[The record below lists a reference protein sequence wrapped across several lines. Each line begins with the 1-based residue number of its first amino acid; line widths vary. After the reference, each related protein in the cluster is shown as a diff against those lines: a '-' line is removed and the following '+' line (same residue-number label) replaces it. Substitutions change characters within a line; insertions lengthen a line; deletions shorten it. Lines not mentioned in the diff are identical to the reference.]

1 MPMPDFNHVLPSGT
15 VVICTL
21 KIDNKLPVME
31 TTLIQGKKAAG
42 TASKK
47 AAALAIMD
55 GNEAAVYVAYKTSE
69 VCAIYPI
76 TPSSA
81 MGEFADEWSSD
92 LKENIFGE
100 VPKIIEMQSEAGAAG
115 AIHGAL
121 QGGALASTFTC
132 SQGLLLMIPN
142 MYKIAGELTPTV
154 FHIAARS
161 LATHALSIFGDH
173 SDVMAVRS
181 TGFAMLFG
189 NSVQQAHDM
198 AMIAT
203 AATLRSSI
211 PFLNIFDGF
220 RTSHELNEADI
231 LPDDIIKQ
239 MIDVNDVA
247 RHRHRALNPEN
258 PFIRGTAQNPD
269 VYFQSREACNEY
281 HWKVPDIV
289 ESTMQKFEQL
299 TGRAYKLF
307 EYYGHAQA
315 ENIIIIMGSGSGAVQ
330 ETVDYLNSKGEKTG
344 YLHVHLYR
352 PFSVKHFISALPK
365 TVKHIAVLDRCKET
379 GAIGEPLYMDVIN
392 ALHSGWDGA
401 IPTVIG
407 GRYGLASKEFNPG
420 MVKAVF
426 DELKKDK
433 PKNSFSIGIE
443 DDVTHKSLSYDKQF
457 SLEDQHLFRGLFF
470 GLGAD
475 GTVSANKNTIKIIGD
490 VTNNHVQGYFV
501 YDSKKSG
508 SLTVS
513 HLRFSEKP
521 IMSTYL
527 INSANFVACHHFQ
540 YLQKYDILKDAQHGA
555 TFLLNAPFATEDVWH
570 NLPKNIQEE
579 IIEKQLKL
587 YVINASK
594 VAKETG
600 MGSRINSIL
609 QTCFF
614 AISNV
619 IPKEEAISYIKKA
632 IKKSYGRKG
641 EAVVQKNY
649 DAVDKTLENL
659 SLIDYTSL
667 SVGNK
672 ESEPAITGNAPDFV
686 QQVLAKIIAGDG
698 DNLPVSAFPAD
709 GTYPSATTRY
719 EKRNIAEQ
727 VPVWDPSL
735 CSQCGKCFF
744 VCPHAAIRPKVY
756 SNDLLKDAPD
766 FFKHIAP
773 VGKEFFK
780 ETESYTLQ
788 VAVEDCTGCN
798 LCVEVCPIESK
809 TQPGHKA
816 INMQDVLP
824 LKETEKQNWDF
835 FIGLP
840 DIDRTRINRSTVK
853 GSQLLEPLFEFS
865 GACSGCGETPYLK
878 LLTQLFGDRMI
889 VANATGCSSIFGGNL
904 PTTPWSKNAQGLGPA
919 WANSLFEDNA
929 EFGLGIKLATDMKR
943 NYGISLLKTLR
954 EEVGAEL
961 TDTILGNVEANETEI
976 IQQRK
981 NVNELKSRL
990 QEINKPEARLLYQ
1003 VAEFL
1008 EHKSM
1013 WIVGGD
1019 GWAYDIG
1026 FSGLDHVLS
1035 TGENVNILVLDTE
1048 VYSNTGG
1055 QKSKSSPIG
1064 ASAKFS
1070 IKGKTTGKKD
1080 LAMQA
1085 IAHGTA
1091 FVAEIAMGANDVHAL
1106 RTILEAEAYPGP
1118 SIIIAYSH
1126 CIAHGYDMCHGLDQQ
1141 DLAVKTGYWPL
1152 FRYNPMKEQGQRF
1165 VLDSK
1170 EPSLPLDEFLYNEN
1184 RFATIKNND
1193 PVRATEFLSLANEGM
1208 KQRWQRIQALK
1219 AL

>member
-1 MPMPDFNHVLPSGT
+1 MEN
-15 VVICTL
+15 IIEQ
-21 KIDNKLPVME
+21 KKPVE
-31 TTLIQGKKAAG
+31 A
-42 TASKK
+42 ASKK
-47 AAALAIMD
+47 TSAASIID
-55 GNEAAVYVAYKTSE
+55 GNEAAVYIAYKTSE

-92 LKENIFGE
+92 DKPNIFGE

-154 FHIAARS
+154 FHIAARA

-189 NSVQQAHDM
+189 NSPQEAHDM

-203 AATLRSSI
+203 AATLNSSI

-220 RTSHELNEADI
+220 RTSHELNEVNI
-231 LPDDIIKQ
+231 IPDDTIKQ
-239 MIDVNDVA
+239 MISDEAVA

-258 PFIRGTAQNPD
+258 PFIHGTAQNPD
-269 VYFQSREACNEY
+269 VYFQGREACNQY
-281 HWKVPDIV
+281 HWKVPAIV
-289 ESTMQKFEQL
+289 EKSMRQFEQL

-307 EYYGHAQA
+307 QYYGHPEA
-315 ENIIIIMGSGSGAVQ
+315 ENIIIIMGSGLGAVE
-330 ETVDYLNSKGEKTG
+330 ETVDHLNSKGEKTG
-344 YLHVHLYR
+344 YLSVHLYR
-352 PFSVKHFISALPK
+352 PFSVQHFINALPA
-365 TVKHIAVLDRCKET
+365 TVQHIAVLDRCKDT

-392 ALHSGWDGA
+392 ALHAGWESEM
-401 IPTVIG
+401 PKVIG
-407 GRYGLASKEFNPG
+407 GRYGLASKEFNPA
-420 MVKAVF
+420 MVMAVF
-426 DELKKDK
+426 EELKKTK
-433 PKNSFSIGIE
+433 PKNGFTIGIK
-443 DDVTHKSLSYDKQF
+443 DDVTYTSLTYDKHF
-457 SLEDQHLFRGLFF
+457 SLEDRHLFRGLFF

-513 HLRFSEKP
+513 HLRFSKQP
-521 IMSTYL
+521 IHSTYL
-527 INSANFVACHHFQ
+527 INSANFVACHHFN
-540 YLQKYDILKDAQHGA
+540 YLEKYDILKDAQHGA
-555 TFLLNAPFATEDVWH
+555 TFLLNAPFANEQVWE
-570 NLPKNIQEE
+570 NLPRNIQEE
-579 IIEKQLKL
+579 IKEKQLKL

-619 IPKEEAISYIKKA
+619 MPKDEAISYIKKA
-632 IKKSYGRKG
+632 IQKSYGRKG
-641 EAVVQKNY
+641 DAVVQKNF

-659 SLIDYTSL
+659 SLIDYTQFA
-667 SVGNK
+667 VGNK
-672 ESEPAITGNAPDFV
+672 ETVPAISGNAPDFV
-686 QQVLAKIIAGDG
+686 QQVLARIIAGEG
-698 DNLPVSAFPAD
+698 DELPVSAFPAD

-719 EKRNIAEQ
+719 EKRGLAEQ

-756 SNDLLKDAPD
+756 NNDLLVDAPD
-766 FFKHIAP
+766 FFKHTAP
-773 VGKEFFK
+773 IGKEFFK

-809 TQPGHKA
+809 TEPGHKA
-816 INMQDVLP
+816 INMQEVLP

-853 GSQLLEPLFEFS
+853 GSQLMEPLFEFS

-904 PTTPWSKNAQGLGPA
+904 PTTPWSKNGQGLGPA

-943 NYGISLLKTLR
+943 NYGMSLLKTLR
-954 EEVGAEL
+954 EDVGGEL
-961 TDTILGNVEANETEI
+961 TDAIINNVEGDEAAI

-981 NVNELKSRL
+981 NVNELKEKLRN
-990 QEINKPEARLLYQ
+990 INKPEASLLYQ
-1003 VAEFL
+1003 IAEFL

-1035 TGENVNILVLDTE
+1035 TGDNVNILVLDTE

-1106 RTILEAEAYPGP
+1106 KTILEAEAYPGP

-1152 FRYNPMKEQGQRF
+1152 FRYNPMKEQGKRF
-1165 VLDSK
+1165 VVDSK
-1170 EPSLPLDEFLYNEN
+1170 DPSIPLDEFLYHEN

-1193 PVRATEFLSLANEGM
+1193 PEKAAQFLALAENGI
-1208 KQRWQRIQALK
+1208 KQRWEKMQALK

>member
-1 MPMPDFNHVLPSGT
+1 MQPATELIPVEAPVIPKKTISVL
-15 VVICTL
+15 
-21 KIDNKLPVME
+21 
-31 TTLIQGKKAAG
+31 
-42 TASKK
+42 
-47 AAALAIMD
+47 D
-55 GNEAAVYVAYKTSE
+55 GNEAAAYVAYKTSE

-81 MGEFADEWSSD
+81 MGEWADEWSAKD
-92 LKENIFGE
+92 IKNIFGE
-100 VPKIIEMQSEAGAAG
+100 TPRIIEMQSEAGAAG

-121 QGGALASTFTC
+121 QGGVLASTFTC

-154 FHIAARS
+154 FHIAARA

-189 NSVQQAHDM
+189 SSPQQAHDL
-198 AMIAT
+198 ALIAT
-203 AATLRSSI
+203 SASLRSSI

-220 RTSHELNEADI
+220 RTSHELNEVDM
-231 LPDDIIKQ
+231 LEDDIISQ
-239 MIDVNDVA
+239 MINPDDVA
-247 RHRHRALNPEN
+247 RHRVRGLNPSN

-269 VYFQSREACNEY
+269 VFFQSREAANKF
-281 HWKVPDIV
+281 HWNVPEIV
-289 ESTMQKFEQL
+289 EETMESFSAL
-299 TGRAYKLF
+299 TGRKYKLF
-307 EYYGHAQA
+307 DYHGHPEADKV
-315 ENIIIIMGSGSGAVQ
+315 IIIMGSGAGAVE
-330 ETVDYLNSKGEKTG
+330 ETVDYLNAKGEKTG
-344 YLHVHLYR
+344 YLHVHLFR
-352 PFSVKHFISALPK
+352 PFSVKHFIDALPK
-365 TVKHIAVLDRCKET
+365 TVKKIAVLDRCKET
-379 GAIGEPLYMDVIN
+379 GAIGEPLYMDIVN
-392 ALHSGWDGA
+392 AMHAGWNHPMPS
-401 IPTVIG
+401 IIG

-426 DELKKDK
+426 DELDKTDPKKQ
-433 PKNSFSIGIE
+433 FTIGID
-443 DDVTHKSLSYDKQF
+443 DDVTFTSLDYDHHF

-475 GTVSANKNTIKIIGD
+475 GTVSANKNTIKIIGE
-490 VTNNHVQGYFV
+490 VTDHHVQGYFV

-508 SLTVS
+508 SLTTS

-521 IMSTYL
+521 IQSTYL
-527 INSANFVACHHFQ
+527 VKSANIIACHHFN
-540 YLQKYDILKDAQHGA
+540 YLQKYDILKDAEHGA
-555 TFLLNAPFATEDVWH
+555 TFLLNAPFEKDKIWDQ
-570 NLPKNIQEE
+570 LPKKIQEE
-579 IIEKQLKL
+579 IIEKQLKF
-587 YVINASK
+587 YVINASR

-619 IPKEEAISYIKKA
+619 IPKEQAIDYIKESIRKT
-632 IKKSYGRKG
+632 YGRKG
-641 EAVVQKNY
+641 EAVVQKNF
-649 DAVDKTLENL
+649 DAVDQTLANL
-659 SLIDYTSL
+659 SEVDYTGYMT
-667 SVGNK
+667 GNK
-672 ESEPAITGNAPDFV
+672 EIESLQIKGAPLFV
-686 QQVLAKIIAGDG
+686 KEVLSKIIAGDG
-698 DNLPVSAFPAD
+698 DELPVSAFPAD
-709 GTYPSATTRY
+709 GTYPSGTTKY

-756 SNDLLKDAPD
+756 HNDLLVDAPD
-766 FFKHIAP
+766 FFKHTAP
-773 VGKEFFK
+773 IGKEFFK
-780 ETESYTLQ
+780 EQESYTLQ
-788 VAVEDCTGCN
+788 VSVEDCTGCN
-798 LCVEVCPIESK
+798 LCYEVCPIESK
-809 TQPGHKA
+809 TEPGHKA
-816 INMQDVLP
+816 INMNDVLP
-824 LKETEKQNWDF
+824 LKEVEKKNWEYF
-835 FIGLP
+835 LSLP

-853 GSQLLEPLFEFS
+853 GSQLFEPLFEFS

-904 PTTPWSKNAQGLGPA
+904 PTTPWTTNSEGCGPA

-929 EFGLGIKLATDMKR
+929 EFGLGIKLASDQKR
-943 NYGISLLKTLR
+943 EYARSLLGYLKNDLG
-954 EEVGAEL
+954 EELVDAIISNEEL
-961 TDTILGNVEANETEI
+961 LEAEI
-976 IQQRK
+976 IEQRK

-990 QEINKPEARLLYQ
+990 RELKDPKANQLLNI
-1003 VAEFL
+1003 ANFL
-1008 EHKSM
+1008 ERKSM

-1035 TGENVNILVLDTE
+1035 TGENINILVLDTE

-1055 QKSKSSPIG
+1055 QKSKSTPIG

-1085 IAHGTA
+1085 IAHGNA

-1106 RTILEAEAYPGP
+1106 KTILEAEAFPGP

-1126 CIAHGYDMCHGLDQQ
+1126 CIAHGYDMSHGLEQQ
-1141 DLAVKTGYWPL
+1141 SLAVKSGYWPL
-1152 FRYNPMKEQGQRF
+1152 FRFNPLKEKGQRF
-1165 VLDSK
+1165 VVDSK
-1170 EPSLPLDEFLYNEN
+1170 DPSVALDEFMYHEN
-1184 RFATIKNND
+1184 RFATIKNNA
-1193 PVRATEFLSLANEGM
+1193 PEKGVEFLALANEGIIR
-1208 KQRWQRIQALK
+1208 RWERLAALK

>member
-1 MPMPDFNHVLPSGT
+1 
-15 VVICTL
+15 
-21 KIDNKLPVME
+21 ME
-31 TTLIQGKKAAG
+31 NTTLAGKPSRTSKTG
-42 TASKK
+42 TSTAT
-47 AAALAIMD
+47 IMD
-55 GNEAAVYVAYKTSE
+55 GNEAAVHIAYKTSE

-81 MGEFADEWSSD
+81 MGEWADEWSSD
-92 LKENIFGE
+92 NKTNIFGE
-100 VPKIIEMQSEAGAAG
+100 VPRIIEMQSEAGAAG

-154 FHIAARS
+154 FHIAARA

-189 NSVQQAHDM
+189 NNVQEAHDM

-203 AATLRSSI
+203 AATLRSRI

-220 RTSHELNEADI
+220 RTSHELNEVEI
-231 LPDDIIKQ
+231 IPDDIIRQ
-239 MIDVNDVA
+239 MINIEDVA
-247 RHRHRALNPEN
+247 RHRQRALNPSN

-269 VYFQSREACNEY
+269 TFFQGREASNQY
-281 HWKVPDIV
+281 HWKVPEIV
-289 ESTMQKFEQL
+289 EDTMRQFEQL
-299 TGRAYKLF
+299 TGRAYKIF

-315 ENIIIIMGSGSGAVQ
+315 EDIIIIMGSGAGPVH
-330 ETVDYLNSKGEKTG
+330 ETVDFLNHKSEKTG

-352 PFSVKHFISALPK
+352 PFSVKHFIDTLPK
-365 TVKHIAVLDRCKET
+365 TVKRIAVLDRSKDS
-379 GAIGEPLYMDVIN
+379 GSIGEPLYMDVIN
-392 ALHSGWDGA
+392 ALHAGWQQ
-401 IPTVIG
+401 PMPLVIG

-420 MVKAVF
+420 MVMAIF
-426 DELKKDK
+426 EELKKDK
-433 PKNSFSIGIE
+433 PKNGFTVGID
-443 DDVTHKSLSYDKQF
+443 DDVSFTSLACDKHF
-457 SLEDQHLFRGLFF
+457 SLEDQHYFRGLFF

-475 GTVSANKNTIKIIGD
+475 GTVSANKNTIKIIGETTGD
-490 VTNNHVQGYFV
+490 HVQGYFV

-513 HLRFSEKP
+513 HLRFSKQP
-521 IMSTYL
+521 IRSTYL
-527 INSANFVACHHFQ
+527 VNSANFVACHHFH
-540 YLQKYDILKDAQHGA
+540 YLEKYDILKDVQPGA
-555 TFLLNAPFATEDVWH
+555 TFLLNAPYEKEEVWH
-570 NLPKNIQEE
+570 HLPRTIQDE
-579 IIEKQLKL
+579 ILDKRLKL
-587 YVINASK
+587 YVINASR

-600 MGSRINSIL
+600 MGSRINAIL

-619 IPKEEAISYIKKA
+619 IPKEEAITLIKNA
-632 IKKSYGRKG
+632 IRKTYGRKG
-641 EAVVQKNY
+641 EAVVQKNFE
-649 DAVDKTLENL
+649 AVDKTLENL
-659 SLIDYTSL
+659 FLIDTYTL
-667 SVGNK
+667 HVGHIAT
-672 ESEPAITGNAPDFV
+672 EPAVSGNAPAFV
-686 QQVLAKIIAGDG
+686 QEVLGRIIAGEG
-698 DNLPVSAFPAD
+698 DDLPVSAFPAD

-719 EKRNIAEQ
+719 EKRNLADQ
-727 VPVWDPSL
+727 VPVWDANL

-756 SNDLLKDAPD
+756 SNELLEGAPG
-766 FFKHIAP
+766 FFKHVAP
-773 VGKEFFK
+773 VGKEFMK
-780 ETESYTLQ
+780 DQESYTLQ

-809 TQPGHKA
+809 TVPGHKA
-816 INMQDVLP
+816 INMQDIMP
-824 LKETEKQNWDF
+824 LKETEKQNWEF
-835 FIGLP
+835 FLSLP
-840 DIDRTRINRSTVK
+840 DIDRTRVNRSTVK

-865 GACSGCGETPYLK
+865 GACGETPYLK

-904 PTTPWSKNAQGLGPA
+904 PTTPWSKNAQGEGPA

-929 EFGLGIKLATDMKR
+929 EFGLGIKLATSMKR
-943 NYGISLLKTLR
+943 NYALSLLKSLR

-961 TDTILGNVEANETEI
+961 SDAICSNAEANETDI
-976 IQQRK
+976 IQQKK
-981 NVNELKSRL
+981 NVNALKARL
-990 QEINKPEARLLYQ
+990 REINRPEADLLYQ
-1003 VAEFL
+1003 VAAFL
-1008 EHKSM
+1008 EQKSI

-1035 TGENVNILVLDTE
+1035 TGENINILVLDTE

-1055 QKSKSSPIG
+1055 QKSQSTPIG

-1070 IKGKTTGKKD
+1070 VKGKSSGKKD

-1085 IAHGTA
+1085 IAHGNA

-1106 RTILEAEAYPGP
+1106 KTILEAEAYPGP

-1141 DLAVKTGYWPL
+1141 DLAVNSGYWPL
-1152 FRYNPMKEQGQRF
+1152 FRYNPLKEQGKRF

-1170 EPSLPLDEFLYNEN
+1170 DPSIPLEEFMYHEN
-1184 RFATIKNND
+1184 RFATIKNNF
-1193 PVRATEFLSLANEGM
+1193 PEKAHEFLDMANEGVRS
-1208 KQRWQRIQALK
+1208 RWERIQALK

>member
-1 MPMPDFNHVLPSGT
+1 
-15 VVICTL
+15 
-21 KIDNKLPVME
+21 ME
-31 TTLIQGKKAAG
+31 RSIVNEKPAG
-42 TASKK
+42 MASKK
-47 AAALAIMD
+47 ASSVTIMD
-55 GNEAAVYVAYKTSE
+55 GNEAAVHIAYKTSE

-76 TPSSA
+76 TPSST
-81 MGEFADEWSSD
+81 MGEWADEWSSEN
-92 LKENIFGE
+92 KENIFGE
-100 VPKIIEMQSEAGAAG
+100 VPRIIEMQSEAGAAG

-154 FHIAARS
+154 FHIAARA

-173 SDVMAVRS
+173 SDVMAVRA

-189 NSVQQAHDM
+189 NSPQQAHDM

-203 AATLRSSI
+203 SASLRSSI
-211 PFLNIFDGF
+211 PFLHIFDGF
-220 RTSHELNEADI
+220 RTSHELNEVEMI
-231 LPDDIIKQ
+231 PDTIITE

-281 HWKVPDIV
+281 HWKVPEVV
-289 ESTMQKFEQL
+289 EATMQKFEQL

-307 EYYGHAQA
+307 DYYGHAEA
-315 ENIIIIMGSGSGAVQ
+315 ENIIILMGSGTGAVH
-330 ETVDYLNSKGEKTG
+330 ETVDYLNNKGEKTG
-344 YLHVHLYR
+344 YLHIHLYR
-352 PFSVKHFISALPK
+352 PFSVKHFINALPK
-365 TVKHIAVLDRCKET
+365 TVRQIAVLDRCKET
-379 GAIGEPLYMDVIN
+379 GAIGEPLFMDVIN
-392 ALHSGWDGA
+392 ALHAGWKHTM
-401 IPTVIG
+401 PKVIG
-407 GRYGLASKEFNPG
+407 GRYGLASKEFNPA
-420 MVKAVF
+420 MVMAVF
-426 DELKKDK
+426 NELKKDN
-433 PKNSFSIGIE
+433 PKNGFTIGIQ
-443 DDVTHKSLSYDKQF
+443 DDITHTSLDYDKHF

-490 VTNNHVQGYFV
+490 VTDDHVQGYFV

-513 HLRFSEKP
+513 HLRFSKKP
-521 IMSTYL
+521 IRSTYL
-527 INSANFVACHHFQ
+527 ITSANFVACHNFHF
-540 YLQKYDILKDAQHGA
+540 LEIYDILKNAQQGA
-555 TFLLNAPFATEDVWH
+555 TFLLNAPFANEEVWH
-570 NLPKNIQEE
+570 NLPRTIQEE
-579 IIEKQLKL
+579 IMEKQLKF

-619 IPKEEAISYIKKA
+619 MPKEAAISYIKNA
-632 IKKSYGRKG
+632 IRKTYGRKG
-641 EAVVQKNY
+641 EEVVQKNF
-649 DAVDKTLENL
+649 DAVDKTIENL
-659 SLIDYTSL
+659 SLIDYSNFRMG
-667 SVGNK
+667 VK
-672 ESEPAITGNAPDFV
+672 EIEPAISGKAPDFV
-686 QQVLAKIIAGDG
+686 QKVLAKIIAGEG
-698 DNLPVSAFPAD
+698 DDLPVSAFPAD

-719 EKRNIAEQ
+719 EKRNLAEQ
-727 VPVWDPSL
+727 VPVWDASL

-756 SNDLLKDAPD
+756 NNDLLVDAPN
-766 FFKHIAP
+766 FFKHTAP

-780 ETESYTLQ
+780 DTESYTLQ

-809 TQPGHKA
+809 TEPGHKA

-835 FIGLP
+835 FISLP
-840 DIDRTRINRSTVK
+840 DIDRTRVNRGTIK

-904 PTTPWSKNAQGLGPA
+904 PTTPWSKNVQGLGPA

-943 NYGISLLKTLR
+943 NYGISMLKRLR

-961 TDTILGNVEANETEI
+961 TDAILSNVEATEAEI
-976 IQQRK
+976 IQQRI

-990 QEINKPEARLLYQ
+990 KNIDKPEAGLLYQ
-1003 VAEFL
+1003 IAGFL

-1055 QKSKSSPIG
+1055 QKSKSTPIG

-1106 RTILEAEAYPGP
+1106 KTILEAEAYPGP

-1141 DLAVKTGYWPL
+1141 DLAVKSGYWPL
-1152 FRYNPMKEQGQRF
+1152 FRYNPLKEQGQRF

-1170 EPSLPLDEFLYNEN
+1170 DPSIPLDEFMYNEN
-1184 RFATIKNND
+1184 RFATIKNNY
-1193 PVRATEFLSLANEGM
+1193 PEKATEFLALANDGM
-1208 KQRWQRIQALK
+1208 RQRWERIQALK

>member
-1 MPMPDFNHVLPSGT
+1 
-15 VVICTL
+15 
-21 KIDNKLPVME
+21 ME
-31 TTLIQGKKAAG
+31 TSLQERKKHAQQRPG
-42 TASKK
+42 TH
-47 AAALAIMD
+47 AIEIID
-55 GNEAAVYVAYKTSE
+55 GNEAAVRIAYKTSE

-76 TPSSA
+76 TPSST
-81 MGEFADEWSSD
+81 MGEWADEWSSD
-92 LKENIFGE
+92 NKQNIFGE
-100 VPKIIEMQSEAGAAG
+100 VPTIIEMQSEAGAAG

-154 FHIAARS
+154 FHIAARA

-173 SDVMAVRS
+173 SDVMAVRG

-189 NSVQQAHDM
+189 NSPQQAHDM

-203 AATLRSSI
+203 AATLQSSI

-220 RTSHELNEADI
+220 RTSHELNEV
-231 LPDDIIKQ
+231 DIIPDETIKE

-247 RHRHRALNPEN
+247 RHRYRALNPVN

-269 VYFQSREACNEY
+269 VYFQSREACNQH
-281 HWKVPDIV
+281 HWNVPGIV
-289 ESTMQKFEQL
+289 EGCMKKFEEL
-299 TGRAYKLF
+299 TGRSYKLF
-307 EYYGHAQA
+307 EYYGHPQA
-315 ENIIIIMGSGSGAVQ
+315 ENIIILMGSGAGAVH
-330 ETVDYLNSKGEKTG
+330 ETVDYRNGKGEKTG
-344 YLHVHLYR
+344 CLIIHLYR
-352 PFSVKHFISALPK
+352 PFSVKHFIGALPETIK
-365 TVKHIAVLDRCKET
+365 KIAVLDRCKET

-392 ALHSGWDGA
+392 ALHEGWHGA
-401 IPTVIG
+401 MPATIG
-407 GRYGLASKEFNPG
+407 GRYGLASKEFNPA
-420 MVKAVF
+420 MVMGVF
-426 DELKKDK
+426 NELTKEYPKKG
-433 PKNSFSIGIE
+433 FTIGIE
-443 DDVTHKSLSYDKQF
+443 DDITHTSLDYDKTF

-490 VTNNHVQGYFV
+490 VMGDHVQGYFV

-513 HLRFSEKP
+513 HLRVSKQP
-521 IMSTYL
+521 IRSAYL
-527 INSANFVACHHFQ
+527 INAANFVACHHFN
-540 YLQKYDILKDAQHGA
+540 YLEKYDILKDVQPGA
-555 TFLLNAPFATEDVWH
+555 TFLLNAPFATDEVWN
-570 NLPKNIQEE
+570 NLPKKIQEE
-579 IIEKQLKL
+579 IIHKQLKL
-587 YVINASK
+587 YVINASR
-594 VAKETG
+594 VARETG

-619 IPKEEAISYIKKA
+619 LPKEEAISYIKNA
-632 IKKSYGRKG
+632 ITKTYSRKG
-641 EAVVQKNY
+641 EAVVQKNF
-649 DAVDKTLENL
+649 DAIDKTIENL
-659 SLIDYTSL
+659 ALLDYSHLLI
-667 SVGNK
+667 GKK
-672 ESEPAITGNAPDFV
+672 EIEPAISGNAPDFV
-686 QQVLAKIIAGDG
+686 QQVLAKIIAGEG
-698 DNLPVSAFPAD
+698 DELPVSAFPAD

-719 EKRNIAEQ
+719 EKRNIADQ
-727 VPVWDPSL
+727 VPVWDPGL

-756 SNDLLKDAPD
+756 SNDLLKDAPS
-766 FFKHIAP
+766 FFKHVAP
-773 VGKEFFK
+773 IGKEFFK
-780 ETESYTLQ
+780 DQESYTLQ

-798 LCVEVCPIESK
+798 LCVEACPVESK
-809 TQPGHKA
+809 IEPGHKA
-816 INMQDVLP
+816 INMQEVLP
-824 LKETEKQNWDF
+824 LKKTEKENWDF
-835 FIGLP
+835 FIELP
-840 DIDRTRINRSTVK
+840 DIDRTRINRNTVK

-904 PTTPWSKNAQGLGPA
+904 PTTPWAKNKEGLGPA

-943 NYGISLLKTLR
+943 NYAISLLKNLR
-954 EEVGAEL
+954 EETGNELCEAILTNAE
-961 TDTILGNVEANETEI
+961 TTEAEVIL
-976 IQQRK
+976 QRK
-981 NVNELKSRL
+981 NVNALKTRL
-990 QEINKPEARLLYQ
+990 QEINIPQARLLLQ
-1003 VAEFL
+1003 LANFL
-1008 EHKSM
+1008 ERKSM

-1026 FSGLDHVLS
+1026 FGGLDHVLS
-1035 TGENVNILVLDTE
+1035 TGENINILVLDTE

-1055 QKSKSSPIG
+1055 QKSKSTPVG

-1085 IAHGTA
+1085 IAHGNT

-1106 RTILEAEAYPGP
+1106 KTILEAEAYPGP
-1118 SIIIAYSH
+1118 SLIIAYSH
-1126 CIAHGYDMCHGLDQQ
+1126 CIAHGYDMCNGNNQQ
-1141 DLAVKTGYWPL
+1141 ELAVKSGYWPL
-1152 FRYNPMKEQGQRF
+1152 FRYNPLKEKGQRF

-1170 EPSLPLDEFLYNEN
+1170 DPSIPLDDFLYNEN
-1184 RFATIKNND
+1184 RFATIKNNYPEKAVD
-1193 PVRATEFLSLANEGM
+1193 FLTMANDGM
-1208 KQRWQRIQALK
+1208 HQRWERIQALK

>member
-1 MPMPDFNHVLPSGT
+1 
-15 VVICTL
+15 
-21 KIDNKLPVME
+21 ME
-31 TTLIQGKKAAG
+31 TIEATVQP
-42 TASKK
+42 SKK
-47 AAALAIMD
+47 SGVDQSPLTVMD
-55 GNEAAVYVAYKTSE
+55 GNEAAVYIAYKTSE

-76 TPSSA
+76 TPSST
-81 MGEFADEWSSD
+81 MGEFAEEWSSD
-92 LKENIFGE
+92 LKENIYGE

-154 FHIAARS
+154 FHIAARA

-181 TGFAMLFG
+181 TGFALLFG
-189 NSVQQAHDM
+189 NNAQQAHDM

-203 AATLRSSI
+203 AATLKSSI

-220 RTSHELNEADI
+220 RTSHEINEVHVLSDQ
-231 LPDDIIKQ
+231 IIKEMMDEKQ
-239 MIDVNDVA
+239 VA
-247 RHRHRALNPEN
+247 RHRERSLNPEN
-258 PFIRGTAQNPD
+258 PFIRGTAQNAD
-269 VYFQSREACNEY
+269 VFFQSREACNEY
-281 HWKVPDIV
+281 HWNTPGIV
-289 ESTMQKFEQL
+289 ASTMEKFEKL
-299 TGRAYKLF
+299 TGRSYKLF
-307 EYYGHAQA
+307 EYHGDPQA
-315 ENIIIIMGSGSGAVQ
+315 ERIIIIMGSGAGTVG
-330 ETVDYLNSKGEKTG
+330 ETVKYLNNKGEKTG
-344 YLHVHLYR
+344 YLTVHLFR
-352 PFSVKHFISALPK
+352 PFSIAHFVKAIPSS
-365 TVKHIAVLDRCKET
+365 VKQIAVLDRCKET

-392 ALHSGWDGA
+392 ALHNGWEGTM
-401 IPTVIG
+401 PKVIG
-407 GRYGLASKEFNPG
+407 GRYGLASKEFTPA
-420 MVKAVF
+420 MVKAIF
-426 DELKKDK
+426 EELTNAK
-433 PKNSFSIGIE
+433 PKNGFTIGIE
-443 DDVTHKSLSYDKQF
+443 DDITHTSIVYDKTF
-457 SLEDQHLFRGLFF
+457 SLESQHLFRGLFF

-490 VTNNHVQGYFV
+490 VTDNHVQAYFV

-513 HLRFSEKP
+513 HLRFSENP
-521 IMSTYL
+521 IHSTYL
-527 INSANFVACHHFQ
+527 INSANFIACHHFH
-540 YLQKYDILKDAQHGA
+540 YLEIFDILKDAEHGA
-555 TFLLNAPFATEDVWH
+555 TFLLNAPFKTEEVWH
-570 NLPKNIQEE
+570 HIPYKIQNE
-579 IIEKQLKL
+579 IKEKQLKF

-614 AISNV
+614 AISN
-619 IPKEEAISYIKKA
+619 IMPKDAAIAA
-632 IKKSYGRKG
+632 IKNAVKKTYGKKG
-641 EAVVQKNY
+641 EVVVQKNF
-649 DAVDKTLENL
+649 DAIDKTLENL
-659 SLIDYTSL
+659 CLIDYATL
-667 SVGNK
+667 AFGHI
-672 ESEPAITGNAPDFV
+672 EITPAVTDDAPDFV
-686 QQVLAKIIAGDG
+686 KNVLGKIIAGEG
-698 DNLPVSAFPAD
+698 DELPVSAFPAD
-709 GTYPSATTRY
+709 GTYPSATTKY

-756 SNDLLKDAPD
+756 DASQLDKAPD
-766 FFKHIAP
+766 FFKHVAP
-773 VGKEFFK
+773 IGKEFLK
-780 ETESYTLQ
+780 DSEAYTLQ

-809 TQPGHKA
+809 TEEGHKA
-816 INMQDVLP
+816 INMQDVIP
-824 LKETEKQNWDF
+824 LKETEKKNWEF
-835 FIGLP
+835 FLSLP
-840 DIDRTRINRSTVK
+840 DIDRTRIAKTTVK
-853 GSQLLEPLFEFS
+853 GSQFLEPLFEFS

-904 PTTPWSKNAQGLGPA
+904 PTTPWSMNAAGNGPA

-943 NYGISLLKTLR
+943 QYAISLLKKIK
-954 EEVGAEL
+954 EEVGTEL
-961 TDTILGNVEANETEI
+961 VDAILCNPEEDETQI
-976 IQQRK
+976 IQQRLAVNQVK
-981 NVNELKSRL
+981 NKLKFIS
-990 QEINKPEARLLYQ
+990 NPAAALLSQ
-1003 VAEFL
+1003 VAGFL
-1008 EHKSM
+1008 ERKSM

-1026 FSGLDHVLS
+1026 FSGLDHILS

-1070 IKGKTTGKKD
+1070 VKGKTTGKKD

-1085 IAHGTA
+1085 MAHGNA
-1091 FVAEIAMGANDVHAL
+1091 YVAEIAMGANDVHAL
-1106 RTILEAEAYPGP
+1106 KTILEAEAFPGP

-1141 DLAVKTGYWPL
+1141 ALAVKSGYWPL
-1152 FRYNPMKEQGQRF
+1152 FRFNPMNEKGKRF
-1165 VLDSK
+1165 MLDSK
-1170 EPSLPLDEFLYNEN
+1170 DPSIPMENFMYNEN
-1184 RFATIKNND
+1184 RFATIKNNN
-1193 PVRATEFLSLANEGM
+1193 PERAHEFLDQANQGMHTRLEKLLAFKN
-1208 KQRWQRIQALK
+1208 L
-1219 AL
+1219 